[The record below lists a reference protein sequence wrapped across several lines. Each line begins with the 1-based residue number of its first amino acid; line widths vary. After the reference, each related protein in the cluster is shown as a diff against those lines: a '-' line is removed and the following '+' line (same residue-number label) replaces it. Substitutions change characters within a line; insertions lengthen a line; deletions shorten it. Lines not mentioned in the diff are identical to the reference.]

1 MTLTG
6 NWFYV
11 TVTLILI
18 RSILTGTILALPVMG
33 CGENSYPEKMIA
45 LIAPNGYKKKPNES
59 AAG

>member
-18 RSILTGTILALPVMG
+18 HSILTGIGSDHQAMG
-33 CGENSYPEKMIA
+33 YGENSFPEKMIA
-45 LIAPNGYKKKPNES
+45 SIAPNG
-59 AAG
+59 